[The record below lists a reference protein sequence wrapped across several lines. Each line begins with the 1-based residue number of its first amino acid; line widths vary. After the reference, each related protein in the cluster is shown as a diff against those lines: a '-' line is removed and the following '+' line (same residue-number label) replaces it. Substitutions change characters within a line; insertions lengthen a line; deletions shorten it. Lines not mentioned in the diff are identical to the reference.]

1 MKVNK
6 PLNPNYCATVV
17 AIKNKLDL
25 AGCDNVVGTTIFGYQ
40 AIISKHI
47 EIGTLGIVFPAETQL
62 SEAYCIENNMYRHA
76 ENNRDKTAKGYIE
89 DSRRVRAIKF
99 RGHVSNAL
107 FMPLSSLS
115 YLGIKEKEF
124 KEGMEFDALEG
135 QEICKKYE
143 VFRREKGNPNM
154 PKQEKFKRVD
164 IKFIPEHY
172 DTENYFKNSDKIAP
186 HEEVIVTQKLHGTSI
201 RVANALVARRL
212 TIRDKIG
219 RFLGVRVRETEYD
232 YVFGSKRVIKDA
244 NNPLQ
249 NHYYDSDLWTHE
261 GQKLKGLIPEG
272 FVLYGELIG
281 FTPEGKPI
289 QKGYTYHLPPKE
301 CALYIYRV
309 AFVNEKGLITD
320 LSWNAVKEFCTNR
333 GLKHVPEI
341 WKGTHSALKIEHY
354 LECRLGD
361 SIFWPIEHMDG
372 SKEFSRQKYSRCLTL
387 SSPESVDEGVCV
399 RVDRAVPYILKAKSR
414 KFLEYETK
422 MLDEGAE
429 DLESSNA

>member
-6 PLNPNYCATVV
+6 PTNPNYCATVV

-40 AIISKHI
+40 AIISKQI
-47 EIGTLGIVFPAETQL
+47 EVGTLGIVFPTETQL
-62 SEAYCIENNMYRHA
+62 SDTYCTENNMYRHA
-76 ENNRDKTAKGYIE
+76 ESNRDKTAKGYIE

-124 KEGMEFDALEG
+124 KEGMEFDTLEG
-135 QEICKKYE
+135 QEVCKKYE

-154 PKQEKFKRVD
+154 PKQEKFSRVD
-164 IKFIPEHY
+164 VKFIPEHY

-186 HEEVIVTQKLHGTSI
+186 NEEVTITQKLHGTSVRI
-201 RVANALVARRL
+201 GNILVRRKL
-212 TIRDKIG
+212 SLLEHITKI
-219 RFLGVRVRETEYD
+219 LGAKVLEHEYD

-309 AFVNEKGLITD
+309 AFVNEKGLIVD
-320 LSWNAVKEFCTNR
+320 LSWNLVKEFCTNR
-333 GLKHVPEI
+333 GLNHVPEI
-341 WKGTHSALKIEHY
+341 TKLEHQEFLPDVY
-354 LECRLGD
+354 LERNLKKTSLNRSSDFFGT
-361 SIFWPIEHMDG
+361 
-372 SKEFSRQKYSRCLTL
+372 CLSL
-387 SSPESVDEGVCV
+387 SDPDSVDEGVCI

-422 MLDEGAE
+422 LLDEGAE
-429 DLESSNA
+429 DLESSNT